1 MEEEKIK
8 IYQRA
13 LAREKAARQQ
23 AEQILEEKS
32 KELYNH
38 IFSHIDLRTRV
49 YFSKIKAKER
59 KLNNDLYK
67 WVSLKKINKY
77 PTTLICR
84 NILKNY
90 NLI

>member
-1 MEEEKIK
+1 MFSIVSKLTIFCPKTLLLNNAIK
-8 IYQRA
+8 
-13 LAREKAARQQ
+13 
-23 AEQILEEKS
+23 
-32 KELYNH
+32 
-38 IFSHIDLRTRV
+38 T
-49 YFSKIKAKER
+49 KER